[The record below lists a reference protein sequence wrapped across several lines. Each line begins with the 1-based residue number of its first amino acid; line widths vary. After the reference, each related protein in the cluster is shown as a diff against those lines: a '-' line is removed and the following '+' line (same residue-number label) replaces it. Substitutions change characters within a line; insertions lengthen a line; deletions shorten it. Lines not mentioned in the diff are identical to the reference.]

1 MLVFWIL
8 LLHLVTL
15 PAEESVKK
23 EIPVSIKIQMV
34 GASDTVSIVKDSEGK
49 LKYKVT
55 QDDGDITYLT
65 PEEFTKKVYKEKS
78 TRDWLKRLFNV
89 PTATGVIWVMIGFLG
104 QVFFTGRMILQWI
117 VSEKAKKSI
126 VPRAFWIMSLLGSAM
141 LLSYAVYRRDPV
153 FILGQ
158 SFGSIVYIRNLI
170 LYARAKEIDHTKA
183 QSHKEKGQNS
193 KI

>member
-1 MLVFWIL
+1 MKKLNINILFLVIWIL
-8 LLHLVTL
+8 LLHIVTSQ
-15 PAEESVKK
+15 AENIVKK

-34 GASDTVSIVKDSEGK
+34 GASDSVSIIRDSKGK
-49 LKYKVT
+49 LKYKINL
-55 QDDGDITYLT
+55 DNGEIKFLT
-65 PEEFTKKVYKEKS
+65 PEEFTNRVYNEKS

-89 PTATGVIWVMIGFLG
+89 PTSTGIIWVMIGFLG
-104 QVFFTGRMILQWI
+104 QVFFTGRMIVQWI

-126 VPRAFWIMSLLGSAM
+126 VPRSFWIMSLLGSAM

-170 LYARAKEIDHTKA
+170 LYARAKD
-183 QSHKEKGQNS
+183 SKE
-193 KI
+193 